1 MTLILRN
8 DKVHYTSN
16 SLVQIKHLQYLQLV
30 LNFEI
35 DIH

>member
-1 MTLILRN
+1 MMLILCN

-16 SLVQIKHLQYLQLV
+16 LFGQIKHLQFLQLV
-30 LNFEI
+30 LNLEI